1 MKTRQAKRVARSLS
15 NGNLKSPHEIRAAAL
30 RLGVPLIYRGED
42 EDVIFHPAGLVGKF
56 YKYYCGW
63 RYKDLPKDCKE
74 WCCWNCWE
82 TNQRDENSA
91 KNLRDEGLRIRTLGT
106 RGIAA
111 CPDVR
116 PAMSGLLV
124 GAEAAPL

>member
-1 MKTRQAKRVARSLS
+1 LTKLEYKAR
-15 NGNLKSPHEIRAAAL
+15 
-30 RLGVPLIYRGED
+30 
-42 EDVIFHPAGLVGKF
+42 
-56 YKYYCGW
+56 YYGREFVQVSRWYPSSQLCNHCGW

-82 TNQRDENSA
+82 TNNRDENSA
-91 KNLRDEGLRIRTLGT
+91 KNLREEGLRLRTLGT

-116 PAMSGLLV
+116 PAKSGLLV